1 MSRLPISIVLSLLI
15 FVLSNLTAA
24 SEITYGTISNNIY
37 KNDYFSMSMDV
48 PQGWSVQSKAAMKQL
63 MNQGS
68 DLVAGDDQNLKAV
81 MKQSEKQTIN
91 MFVFLKYEQGT
102 PVSFNP
108 SIVAVAERV
117 SHMPG
122 IKRGADYFFHVRRL
136 LQASQIEYS
145 FPKKIYTTD
154 LSGESFDVMPA
165 EISASFITIE
175 QDYYAA
181 LMKDYVL
188 SFILSYSNEEEKQEL
203 TKILDTV
210 SFR

>member
-1 MSRLPISIVLSLLI
+1 MSRLLLSTLFSFLFLVLSHI
-15 FVLSNLTAA
+15 ASA

-37 KNDYFSMSMDV
+37 KNDYFGMSMDV

-63 MNQGS
+63 MDQGS
-68 DLVAGDDQNLKAV
+68 DLVAGDDQNLKAI
-81 MKQSEKQTIN
+81 MKQSEKQTVN
-91 MFVFLKYEQGT
+91 MFVFFKYEQGT
-102 PVSFNP
+102 PVTFNP

-117 SHMPG
+117 THMPG

-136 LQASQIEYS
+136 LQASQVEYT

-154 LSGESFDVMPA
+154 LSGVSFDVMPA
-165 EISASFITIE
+165 EISASFLTVE

-188 SFILSYSNEEEKQEL
+188 NFILSYSNEDEKQEL
-203 TKILDTV
+203 IKILDTV